1 MKFSSIEIRD
11 LLKAWI
17 AISLAFAIIM
27 NKSIP
32 LDVLPNKNFFLIL
45 IISAFTVGIGF
56 LLHELSHK
64 YLAQK
69 YNCFAEFRSFDIML
83 ILAIIFSFFG
93 FIFAAPGA
101 VMISGRITKEKNG
114 KISMM
119 GPLSNLIIAFIFLLL
134 SFIITS
140 NLFLLITNYGVMI
153 NSWLALFNL
162 IPFWNFDGAKIFH
175 WNKLVYFALVI
186 IAIIF
191 ISII

>member
-83 ILAIIFSFFG
+83 ILAMIFSFFG